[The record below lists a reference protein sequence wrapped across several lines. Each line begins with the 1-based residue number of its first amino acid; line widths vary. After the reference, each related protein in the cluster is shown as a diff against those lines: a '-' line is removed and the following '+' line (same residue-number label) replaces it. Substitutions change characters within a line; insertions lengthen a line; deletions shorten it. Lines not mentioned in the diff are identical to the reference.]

1 MDGSAVRGHG
11 KRLPVQA
18 PGFSMHRSLIHRL
31 LIRRVLLRGV
41 LILGPL
47 TLGMI
52 ACGPADLP
60 PSDAAARIG
69 EEAVPYRLFEQY
81 LERNVGRGE
90 TALSPAALTHLFDQF
105 LDEEVLYQQALGKK
119 WIAPGGSRREA
130 IEAALSQAASMG
142 VDEAAVS
149 AYYEEHRG
157 EFERPERVRL
167 RQILVAEQ
175 AQAKEALAA
184 LAAGEDFAQVAQRI
198 SIDPNAS
205 RGGDQGELAE
215 ADLPP
220 AFVGP
225 VFGLRAGEI
234 SPIVEAEYGF
244 HIFQVVAREPPQI
257 VPLEVAYQEI
267 LQRLRQQTADH
278 HLGELL
284 EKARGRYNIQI
295 YEQNLPFEYRGTYRA
310 EENSRR

>member
-1 MDGSAVRGHG
+1 MG
-11 KRLPVQA
+11 KGA
-18 PGFSMHRSLIHRL
+18 
-31 LIRRVLLRGV
+31 LRGWGNGMASWGDGIPRPGSSRANF
-41 LILGPL
+41 LTPGLLMLGPL
-47 TLGMI
+47 MIGPLLLGI
-52 ACGPADLP
+52 VACGPADLP
-60 PSDAAARIG
+60 PSDAAARVG

-81 LERNVGRGE
+81 LERNVGKGE
-90 TALSPAALTHLFDQF
+90 TALSSAALTHLFDQF
-105 LDEEVLYQQALGKK
+105 LDEEVLYHLALEST
-119 WIAPGGSRREA
+119 WITPGDTRRQA
-130 IEAALSQAASMG
+130 IEAALSHAASNG

-149 AYYEEHRG
+149 DYYEQHRG

-184 LAAGEDFAQVAQRI
+184 LAAGEDFAQVAERI

-215 ADLPP
+215 TDLPP

-225 VFGLRAGEI
+225 VFSLEPGEI

-244 HIFQVVAREPPQI
+244 HIFQVVAREPPQVI
-257 VPLEVAYQEI
+257 PLEVAHQEI
-267 LQRLRQQTADH
+267 LLRLRQQIADQQ
-278 HLGELL
+278 LGELL
-284 EKARGRYNIQI
+284 EKARGRYNIQV